1 MKNQK
6 IPGSPAWA
14 PFKKRKEIKLL
25 IFFIILTTGVT
36 FLSPPLERSWLFKVG
51 YQAGHKSTT
60 TSIGD
65 EVPLVTT
72 FSFLPSST
80 ASNWYLLIW
89 FRFFRSKHGKKSPT
103 HLFSRKPLRV
113 RATSFVRVFFLLS
126 HPQLFFCLQI
136 SFMLFTAIEKSVGDG
151 RWRERTRGKKRD
163 QNEKGKERMRKGDRE
178 RKRERGSKRIK
189 KGKGRM
195 RKVLYKT
202 EREWYNSIEINRWCD
217 E

>member
-1 MKNQK
+1 M
-6 IPGSPAWA
+6 
-14 PFKKRKEIKLL
+14 
-25 IFFIILTTGVT
+25 T

-126 HPQLFFCLQI
+126 HPQLFFLVAN
-136 SFMLFTAIEKSVGDG
+136 LFHGIYCHKKKSG
-151 RWRERTRGKKRD
+151 RRKKKRD

>member
-1 MKNQK
+1 MT
-6 IPGSPAWA
+6 
-14 PFKKRKEIKLL
+14 L
-25 IFFIILTTGVT
+25 
-36 FLSPPLERSWLFKVG
+36 LSPPLERSWLFKVG

-126 HPQLFFCLQI
+126 HPQLFFLLAN
-136 SFMLFTAIEKSVGDG
+136 LFHVIYCHRKKCGDG
-151 RWRERTRGKKRD
+151 RWRERTRDKKRD
-163 QNEKGKERMRKGDRE
+163 QNEKGKERMRKGKRE
-178 RKRERGSKRIK
+178 RKREIENE
-189 KGKGRM
+189 KGR
-195 RKVLYKT
+195 
-202 EREWYNSIEINRWCD
+202 
-217 E
+217 

>member
-1 MKNQK
+1 MT
-6 IPGSPAWA
+6 
-14 PFKKRKEIKLL
+14 L
-25 IFFIILTTGVT
+25 
-36 FLSPPLERSWLFKVG
+36 LSPPLERSWLFKVG

-126 HPQLFFCLQI
+126 HPQLFFLLAN
-136 SFMLFTAIEKSVGDG
+136 LFHVIYCHRKKCG
-151 RWRERTRGKKRD
+151 RWKMKRKNQRQEKGPEWERERE
-163 QNEKGKERMRKGDRE
+163 NEKGKERMNKGDRE
-178 RKRERGSKRIK
+178 WKREKGSKRIK
-189 KGKGRM
+189 KAKGEW
-195 RKVLYKT
+195 
-202 EREWYNSIEINRWCD
+202 ERCCTRQRENDTIA
-217 E
+217 